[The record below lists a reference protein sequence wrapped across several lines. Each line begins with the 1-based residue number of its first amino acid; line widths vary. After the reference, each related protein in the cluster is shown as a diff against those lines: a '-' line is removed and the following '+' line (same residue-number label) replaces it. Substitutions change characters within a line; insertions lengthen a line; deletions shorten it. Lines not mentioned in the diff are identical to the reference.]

1 MNRLIANIQAW
12 FLSKGGFTHVMA
24 GLFLAA
30 IGAFGAVPA
39 FHTLCMNLYRL
50 LPGWAEQV
58 ILAALGIYAWYRVSR
73 SPAGTVAASK
83 VIMKDTATAP
93 TAAEIDAATTK

>member
-24 GLFLAA
+24 GLVLAA
-30 IGAFGAVPA
+30 VGAFGAVPA

-50 LPGWAEQV
+50 LPGWAEQA

-73 SPAGTVAASK
+73 SPAGTVAAAK
-83 VIMKDTATAP
+83 AIMANGNAP
-93 TAAEIDAATTK
+93 TAAEVDAATTK